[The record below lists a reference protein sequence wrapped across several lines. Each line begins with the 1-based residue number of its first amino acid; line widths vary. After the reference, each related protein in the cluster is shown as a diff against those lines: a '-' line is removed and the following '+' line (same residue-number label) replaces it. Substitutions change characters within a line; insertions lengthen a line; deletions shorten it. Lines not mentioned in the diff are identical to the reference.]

1 MVKCLESCA
10 ARPCLW
16 EVEGWGEH
24 QDKNV
29 RPEGT
34 QESDKKADMVQLG
47 KNSSRKGSE

>member
-1 MVKCLESCA
+1 M
-10 ARPCLW
+10 
-16 EVEGWGEH
+16 EGWGEH

-47 KNSSRKGSE
+47 KNSSRVELILTVIVGTFVQI